1 LQTNYLLLVYKKLFL
16 FMLIAYKKI
25 ILKSSLAMKNK
36 CHKKTQA
43 YIQKTLFEIKNFILI
58 LFLFI
63 RFLYDISL

>member
-1 LQTNYLLLVYKKLFL
+1 
-16 FMLIAYKKI
+16 MLIAYKKI

-58 LFLFI
+58 LFLFT
-63 RFLYDISL
+63 RFFYDISL